1 MIKVYIFIINNIFVE
16 NPISSVFE
24 ESFEYIMFT
33 LVFIMFFLLFTGA
46 QESNNITGNVIR
58 ISGLAGVR
66 TVGYTN
72 GWNIAALIVFIIL
85 IFIFA
90 VHLHREFRT

>member
-46 QESNNITGNVIR
+46 QESNNITGNVIG
-58 ISGLAGVR
+58 ILGLAGVR
-66 TVGYTN
+66 TAGYTN